1 MKMVRIR
8 ERGKVAVDGEGRS
21 HGVLELIQKYF
32 CLAMERKAE
41 FKRQRRGKQTN
52 GLPGDSR

>member
-1 MKMVRIR
+1 MVRRR
-8 ERGKVAVDGEGRS
+8 ERRKVTVGGEGRS
-21 HGVLELIQKYF
+21 HGVCELIQNNF

-52 GLPGDSR
+52 GFPGDSR